1 MASRLKAYSDLFRF
15 ENALTGLIGVLIG
28 AIVVDGASF
37 EFSDV
42 IVVSSFGI
50 SVMFFMFCWNA
61 YNDITDIEND
71 AMNRPDRPLPS
82 GRLSVNS
89 ARKGMYFSLLVS
101 ITSLSFGLLEL
112 RREGNITAVHYSGG
126 IWLLAILLL
135 ISYEGFSGL
144 SGLKHKGLLG
154 NLCIALAIGMD
165 VIFGASGMGS
175 PTDAKVISLALM
187 AVSFSFAREL
197 IKDIEDMDGDY
208 DRATYPRN
216 VGSEK
221 ARSLAWFLTLTA
233 FVILFIPFLSGIFP
247 QVHALLVA
255 PGGVLLMMVKT
266 KLYISDDRSAQY
278 LIKRSLQV
286 SMAGVIASVFLL
298 T

>member
-28 AIVVDGASF
+28 AIVVNGATF

-112 RREGNITAVHYSGG
+112 RRGG
-126 IWLLAILLL
+126 LERKRAGVELRRGVAPWQA
-135 ISYEGFSGL
+135 
-144 SGLKHKGLLG
+144 LG
-154 NLCIALAIGMD
+154 G
-165 VIFGASGMGS
+165 
-175 PTDAKVISLALM
+175 
-187 AVSFSFAREL
+187 R
-197 IKDIEDMDGDY
+197 DGDQH
-208 DRATYPRN
+208 RRET
-216 VGSEK
+216 
-221 ARSLAWFLTLTA
+221 
-233 FVILFIPFLSGIFP
+233 
-247 QVHALLVA
+247 
-255 PGGVLLMMVKT
+255 
-266 KLYISDDRSAQY
+266 
-278 LIKRSLQV
+278 
-286 SMAGVIASVFLL
+286 
-298 T
+298 